1 MTEGFEYIQES
12 ESFISIGY
20 AKRTESYQKYEIW
33 FPRWEEKIQKIA
45 QVLIEA
51 GFKVELKT
59 ILCGGVKVSVTKEF
73 AVKIDT
79 ELASWYHKR
88 WDLRS
93 KLEIAND
100 TKRVLRKAL
109 PKSC

>member
-1 MTEGFEYIQES
+1 MRGVDMKVTKGNISKALIRAHIEKSVISRGRVCSGMTEGFEYIQES

-51 GFKVELKT
+51 GFKVELKQSY
-59 ILCGGVKVSVTKEF
+59 VEVSK
-73 AVKIDT
+73 
-79 ELASWYHKR
+79 
-88 WDLRS
+88 
-93 KLEIAND
+93 
-100 TKRVLRKAL
+100 
-109 PKSC
+109 